1 MSFTKSDIFKKLE
14 IIGVQD
20 NKELDIGYTA
30 LLLANLDLPD
40 KSPSNYHDVLA
51 SIGSDLAIA
60 SSGVENLSDQVAVLS
75 NILYE
80 KHGFHGDK
88 ETYYDPK
95 NANLMSVIDRRKG
108 LPVALGIIAIH
119 AGRSQGWEISGVNFP
134 GHFLLRLEKLGD
146 YALIDPFEK
155 GRIVD
160 EEDLR
165 KIFFRTHGQT
175 MPEHFNVI
183 QLLSDRNVLVRL
195 QNNIKIQ
202 ALGAGNKERAIEILQ
217 SINLITP
224 FNLEFLSELAVLEA
238 SRGHINSAVG
248 RLERFIELNP
258 NKRDVSKIKDLKEK
272 LNRNLN

>member
-1 MSFTKSDIFKKLE
+1 MSLTKSDILKKLK
-14 IIGVQD
+14 IIGGQD
-20 NKELDIGYTA
+20 KNLHDIGHTA

-40 KSPSNYHDVLA
+40 NNLSKYRDELA
-51 SIGSDLAIA
+51 LIVSDLADV
-60 SSGVENLSDQVAVLS
+60 SSGVKSLTDQVAVLS
-75 NILYE
+75 GILYG
-80 KHGFHGDK
+80 KHRFQGDK
-88 ETYYDPK
+88 ETYYDPQ
-95 NANLMSVIDRRKG
+95 NANLMRVIDRRKG
-108 LPVALGIIAIH
+108 LPVALGILAIH

-146 YALIDPFEK
+146 YALIDPFEEA
-155 GRIVD
+155 RIIV
-160 EEDLR
+160 EEDLQ
-165 KIFFRTHGQT
+165 KIFFRIHRQI
-175 MPEHFNVI
+175 MPGHVNVI
-183 QLLSDRNVLVRL
+183 QPLSDRNILVRL

-202 ALGAGNKERAIEILQ
+202 ALGAGNKDRAIEILQ

>member
-20 NKELDIGYTA
+20 KKELDIGYTA

-40 KSPSNYHDVLA
+40 KSPSNYRDVLA

-75 NILYE
+75 NVLY
-80 KHGFHGDK
+80 KQHGFHGDK

-134 GHFLLRLEKLGD
+134 GHFLLRLKNSGK
-146 YALIDPFEK
+146 YVLIDPFEEMRLVVK
-155 GRIVD
+155 
-160 EEDLR
+160 EDLQ
-165 KIFFRTHGQT
+165 KIFFRAHGQM
-175 MPEHFNVI
+175 MPEQFNVI
-183 QLLSDRNVLVRL
+183 QPMSDRNVLVRL

-202 ALGAGNKERAIEILQ
+202 ALNKGDKGRAIEILQ
-217 SINLITP
+217 SINLIAP
-224 FNLEFLSELAVLEA
+224 FNVEFLSELAILEA
-238 SRGHINSAVG
+238 SGGHIKSAVV
-248 RLERFIELNP
+248 RLEKFIELNP
-258 NKRDVSKIKDLKEK
+258 NKTDVSKIMDLKEK
-272 LNRNLN
+272 LNRSLN